1 MFSVYEQPGR
11 ALIRYLT
18 NAGGYP
24 WQPGLRTPS
33 GVVRPVLTSY
43 HDLLTVNEVFCRQD
57 YGDGEGV
64 DTVVDIGA
72 NVGLAALFFLTRSP
86 GVRVWCCE
94 PDPANLERLEETLD
108 GRLDRV
114 TIVAKAVTAEPV
126 DSVRFE
132 AAGRYG
138 RVDVGGAL
146 EVPAISIGELLRSVT
161 QRAGHI
167 DLVKIDTEGSE
178 LELLNAIPPE
188 VRVGALVYEDETG
201 RTRWRHS

>member
-1 MFSVYEQPGR
+1 MGGDLVRRLAVRIRDRDVRRILAAPVDLRHWRALRRMFSVYEQPGR

-94 PDPANLERLEETLD
+94 PDPANLERTSGRGLFLIWAFMSQVAHSD
-108 GRLDRV
+108 G
-114 TIVAKAVTAEPV
+114 
-126 DSVRFE
+126 
-132 AAGRYG
+132 
-138 RVDVGGAL
+138 
-146 EVPAISIGELLRSVT
+146 
-161 QRAGHI
+161 
-167 DLVKIDTEGSE
+167 
-178 LELLNAIPPE
+178 
-188 VRVGALVYEDETG
+188 G
-201 RTRWRHS
+201 RTITMVMRRRLPDKA

>member
-1 MFSVYEQPGR
+1 MFSVYEQPVR
-11 ALIRYLT
+11 ALARYLS
-18 NAGGYP
+18 NSGHYP

-57 YGDGEGV
+57 YGDGAAV

-72 NVGLAALFFLTRSP
+72 NVGLATLFFLTRSDR
-86 GVRVWCCE
+86 VRVWCCE
-94 PDPANLERLEETLD
+94 PDPANLERLTETLR

-114 TIVAKAVTAEPV
+114 TIVSKAVTAEPV
-126 DSVRFE
+126 SCVRFS
-132 AAGRYG
+132 AGGRYG
-138 RVDVGGAL
+138 RIDAEGTL

-161 QRAGHI
+161 RSVGHI

-178 LELLNAIPPE
+178 LELLRAIPPE
-188 VRVGALVYEDETG
+188 IPVRALVYEDETG
-201 RTRWRHS
+201 RTRWRQG